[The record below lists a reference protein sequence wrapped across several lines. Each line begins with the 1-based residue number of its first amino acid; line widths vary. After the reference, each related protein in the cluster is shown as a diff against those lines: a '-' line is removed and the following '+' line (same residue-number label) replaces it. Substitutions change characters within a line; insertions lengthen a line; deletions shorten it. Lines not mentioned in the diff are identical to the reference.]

1 MGPLLGTYGMGLGSP
16 LGSPPRVWGKRV
28 IFYTPRIAQKWEKQA
43 RVQGKT
49 GVFGLWGPQNWPSW
63 LWGGTGN
70 VRLNGPFRQHMKMR
84 VTSTGLQRVVAPKIE
99 VDIIEC
105 VVEVMLDMDLV
116 EGGGRGTGFRQKLGK
131 DFMNSDDFS
140 LNRC

>member
-1 MGPLLGTYGMGLGSP
+1 MGTRCRLRPRWGLTSTLGSLLGTYGMGLGSP
-16 LGSPPRVWGKRV
+16 LGRPPRVWGKRV

-84 VTSTGLQRVVAPKIE
+84 VTSTGLQRVVALIKYNTN
-99 VDIIEC
+99 
-105 VVEVMLDMDLV
+105 VV
-116 EGGGRGTGFRQKLGK
+116 
-131 DFMNSDDFS
+131 
-140 LNRC
+140 